1 MSARPAGIDVAGWVR
16 SHLATLLAVPAS
28 EVDFERTLSD
38 YGLDSFDLMVM
49 AGDAEEAL
57 GIEIDPEP
65 FFPPPPI
72 AEVVAILERMLRAS
86 AAAGGLAKR

>member
-1 MSARPAGIDVAGWVR
+1 MKHGPTEIDVAGWVR
-16 SHLATLLAVPAS
+16 AHLSTLLAVPES

-65 FFPPPPI
+65 FFPPPAI
-72 AEVVAILERMLRAS
+72 AQVVAILERMLRA
-86 AAAGGLAKR
+86 AKAAGSSGQ